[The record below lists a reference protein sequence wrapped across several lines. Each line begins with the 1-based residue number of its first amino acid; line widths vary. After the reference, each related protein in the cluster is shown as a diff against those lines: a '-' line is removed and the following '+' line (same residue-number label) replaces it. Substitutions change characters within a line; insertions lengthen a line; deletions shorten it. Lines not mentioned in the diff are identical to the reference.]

1 MKVKVIRLA
10 AAALLLGC
18 SWKTSLLAGWWIG
31 VIPETKQTSPNAMEY
46 GFAGTP
52 SRNGNKHPCL
62 AMTVGYPF
70 YEYLSAPKTEL
81 EHIKVIGFLNIQFLN
96 LLN

>member
-31 VIPETKQTSPNAMEY
+31 VIPETKQTSPNAMEVRIRRDS
-46 GFAGTP
+46 F
-52 SRNGNKHPCL
+52 KKW
-62 AMTVGYPF
+62 
-70 YEYLSAPKTEL
+70 E
-81 EHIKVIGFLNIQFLN
+81 
-96 LLN
+96 